1 MCKWNRNSLHRSSLR
16 INRFYRQPLRYCRYY
31 RSVEDK
37 IWHWMIS
44 RKDDTPFSFGS
55 KGQYLANFTSFKKKM
70 CERKERKKED
80 RIKGRKAG
88 RQIYCFCVL
97 KIRIP
102 YVSLYTLWSFS
113 FCITMMQ
120 KGRDYPPLPLSHTH
134 TIFFHVEN
142 YKDYKLLSPILFAS
156 SPQHQING

>member
-1 MCKWNRNSLHRSSLR
+1 MN
-16 INRFYRQPLRYCRYY
+16 INWFYWQPLRYCKYY

-55 KGQYLANFTSFKKKM
+55 KGQYVANFTSLKLNKWKKGK
-70 CERKERKKED
+70 EKRREEKRKE
-80 RIKGRKAG
+80 G

-120 KGRDYPPLPLSHTH
+120 KGRDLLFGDPLCPSPTH
-134 TIFFHVEN
+134 TPFLSMWRIIKTVSSWVPFCC
-142 YKDYKLLSPILFAS
+142 LLFSAT
-156 SPQHQING
+156 QINV